1 MKKLWLLLVAAV
13 VAVTLAACSDKTA
26 SSDNGEED
34 KSEQQ
39 DEEKKEE
46 KAENED
52 KESKEDKGPE
62 KEEKE
67 EKEEEPVQ
75 PFEPLKPS
83 DDAKPLEETMT
94 KEELEKMPVVEAH
107 GEDRT
112 RKTPVGETLIGGK
125 SDDTDGLLKN
135 YRLVA
140 YYGHPQSTNMG
151 ILGEMEPEA
160 LMTKLKEQT
169 QAYSDADPS
178 HPAVPMIELIS
189 TVAQRDPGPEGLY
202 YHRTSEKDIEKYAK
216 LAKKHNALLM
226 LDVQLG
232 RDTPLNQV
240 KSLEKW
246 LKLPYVHVAIDTEF
260 HVAEGE
266 TPGIDLGSVN
276 GAAIQEAVEYVD
288 NLVEEENLPDKV
300 VLVHQFTDKAVTN
313 KQAIKPTANVEV
325 ALNFDGYG
333 DSSTKMSLY
342 RKFVRNDAVQ
352 YGGFKIFYKKDQPI
366 MSAADVLKL
375 DPNPAI
381 INYQ

>member
-1 MKKLWLLLVAAV
+1 MKKLWLLVLTSAV
-13 VAVTLAACSDKTA
+13 LFTLAACSDTA
-26 SSDNGEED
+26 ASTDQADEE

-39 DEEKKEE
+39 DEGKKEKSE
-46 KAENED
+46 SED
-52 KESKEDKGPE
+52 SEST
-62 KEEKE
+62 EEKE
-67 EKEEEPVQ
+67 ADKEKEEEEEPEQ
-75 PFEPLKPS
+75 PFEPLMPS
-83 DDAKPLEETMT
+83 EDAKPLEETMT

-112 RKTPVGETLIGGK
+112 RKTPVGETLIAGNEDK
-125 SDDTDGLLKN
+125 SDGLLKN

-140 YYGHPQSTNMG
+140 YYGHPQSTQMG

-160 LMTKLKEQT
+160 LMAKLKEQT

-202 YHRTSEKDIEKYAK
+202 FHRTSEEDIDKYVE
-216 LAKKHNALLM
+216 LAKKHDALIM

-266 TPGIDLGSVN
+266 TPGINLGSVN
-276 GAAIQEAVEYVD
+276 GADIQQAVEYVD
-288 NLVEEENLPDKV
+288 NLVEEENLPDKI

-313 KQAIKPTANVEV
+313 KQAIKPTENVEV

-333 DSSTKMSLY
+333 DAATKMSLY

-352 YGGFKIFYKKDQPI
+352 YGGFKIFYDKDQPV
-366 MSAADVLKL
+366 MSPEDVLKL